1 MLPPWRTPSGASKP
15 AEELKERLKRKRLE
29 QQTLEQRSSASKPA
43 EELQKRLKRK
53 RVEQQTLEQQ
63 SSASKLA
70 AQDGVVLAVQ
80 RYDELQERFQ
90 EVFWE
95 CNEVWQTSTSYEK
108 EGPRKSWRAAM
119 EHLQNILRGVFH
131 ETLSS
136 MRSIEGL
143 SEGERSK
150 LGSAAALLWTKVQGR
165 KDESVLQN
173 QIRHLQ
179 AVTQAIADDVCWK
192 RILDELLTN
201 ESMTQETRQQQ
212 VTHLDAQIGS
222 TFVALK
228 TITAEAREYA
238 LS

>member
-1 MLPPWRTPSGASKP
+1 
-15 AEELKERLKRKRLE
+15 
-29 QQTLEQRSSASKPA
+29 
-43 EELQKRLKRK
+43 
-53 RVEQQTLEQQ
+53 
-63 SSASKLA
+63 
-70 AQDGVVLAVQ
+70 
-80 RYDELQERFQ
+80 
-90 EVFWE
+90 
-95 CNEVWQTSTSYEK
+95 
-108 EGPRKSWRAAM
+108 M
-119 EHLQNILRGVFH
+119 EHLQTILRGVFY

-228 TITAEAREYA
+228 TVTAEAREYA